1 MYFCNSTTTK
11 YLSETNINSCQPAGT
26 RTRPKTRVSQTSK
39 FNKFK
44 LRHTPSRQCGDTRVL
59 SRNSSANDYSAYP
72 VIGITSDRHNGATFF
87 GSLGGGQDQIIPS
100 FRIGIFCLPFHGG
113 LDASSSDDTQKHP
126 DFQNFSRK
134 RCMKFLV
141 LPLT

>member
-1 MYFCNSTTTK
+1 MQY
-11 YLSETNINSCQPAGT
+11 INGGSGE
-26 RTRPKTRVSQTSK
+26 PKREMMARRLATVK
-39 FNKFK
+39 AI
-44 LRHTPSRQCGDTRVL
+44 V
-59 SRNSSANDYSAYP
+59 YSAYP